1 MSGRIRVLIADDSP
15 TVCNALQ
22 AVLSEDPLI
31 EVVGCAY
38 DGVQALAKAKKL
50 RPDVITMDV
59 RMPELDGLEATAA
72 IMAVAPARILVVCAL
87 NEKEQQDLSF
97 RAMAAGAIEVIAK
110 PAGGLGGS
118 LRDWGPRL
126 AETVRLMAVIPV
138 VTRRRAPFLLPR
150 PRPVSHGRVDVFGIV
165 ASTGGPPA
173 LATVL
178 GALPPTLPI
187 PILIAQ
193 HMALGFASGLVRW
206 LDSVVAFEVV
216 VAEHG
221 QMPKAGH
228 AYVPKDGH
236 DLMVDPEGLLVVT
249 PSPGGHCPSG
259 DRLLSSLAR
268 SYRARAGGVV
278 LTGMGDDGVA
288 GLSELRKAGGAAY
301 AQDESTS
308 VVYGMPR
315 QAIESGAAEQAL
327 PIDAISGVIRDL
339 CDSRR
344 DDRR

>member
-1 MSGRIRVLIADDSP
+1 MSGRVRVLIADDSP

-72 IMAVAPARILVVCAL
+72 IMAVAPARILVVCSV

-110 PAGGLGGS
+110 PAGGVGGS

-138 VTRRRAPFLLPR
+138 VTRRRVPLSRAR
-150 PRPVSHGRVDVFGIV
+150 PLSHGRVDAFGIV

-206 LDSVVAFEVV
+206 LDSVVAFEVQ

-221 QMPKAGH
+221 EMPKAGH
-228 AYVPKDGH
+228 AYLPKDGH
-236 DLMVDPEGLLVVT
+236 DLMVDTEGLLAVT
-249 PSPGGHCPSG
+249 PSPGGHSPSG

-268 SYRARAGGVV
+268 SYRSRAGGVV
-278 LTGMGDDGVA
+278 LTGMGDDGVL
-288 GLSELRKAGGAAY
+288 GLSEIRRGGGAAY

-327 PIDAISGVIRDL
+327 PIESIAGLIRDL
-339 CDSRR
+339 CDPRR
-344 DDRR
+344 EDRR